1 MEQLF
6 KANTIAQRK
15 IMEWLVQQGIT
26 GADIA
31 SVNLSGSAMARITNP
46 AGQYMDLYYDKQ
58 SGVRVLNITAER
70 EDELAWYWGNET
82 NEVDTQ
88 EWRDELTADEAAMVA
103 QWDKR
108 YAKGFETL
116 VQKIVDLEDS
126 RNIPLNHYEP
136 EL

>member
-26 GADIA
+26 GTDIA
-31 SVNLSGSAMARITNP
+31 SANLSGPAMVRITNP

-58 SGVRVLNITAER
+58 SGVRVLDITAER
-70 EDELAWYWGNET
+70 EEELAWYWGNET
-82 NEVDTQ
+82 NEANTQ
-88 EWRDELTADEAAMVA
+88 EWRDELTADEAAMVD
-103 QWDKR
+103 QWDTRFTKA
-108 YAKGFETL
+108 YGTLAKQIL
-116 VQKIVDLEDS
+116 DLEES
-126 RNIPLNHYEP
+126 RNQTKGQSGP

>member
-26 GADIA
+26 GADIT
-31 SVNLSGSAMARITNP
+31 SVELSGSAMVRITNP
-46 AGQYMDLYYDKQ
+46 AGQYMDLYFDKQ

-70 EDELAWYWGNET
+70 EEELVWYWDNET
-82 NEVDTQ
+82 NEADTQ
-88 EWRDELTADEAAMVA
+88 EWRDELSADEAAMVA

-108 YAKGFETL
+108 YTKAIGML
-116 VQKIVDLEDS
+116 AQKIVDLEDS
-126 RNIPLNHYEP
+126 RNTPLNHHEP